1 MLAVI
6 DWACTDLG
14 EIPYDVTRPLDM
26 SVKKLFKD
34 HVKMEYIVGFPT
46 NGYCLK
52 TLPYPFLITHQNLM
66 IRYQQQSKNVEDNN
80 GALLINTFNGTKKIF
95 CKKKKKNVD
104 ESVSKSDSLR
114 LK

>member
-46 NGYCLK
+46 NG
-52 TLPYPFLITHQNLM
+52 
-66 IRYQQQSKNVEDNN
+66 QSKNLTLSLSNN
-80 GALLINTFNGTKKIF
+80 APEFNDQILATKQK
-95 CKKKKKNVD
+95 CG
-104 ESVSKSDSLR
+104 R
-114 LK
+114 Q

>member
-1 MLAVI
+1 MRGHRVVAVI

-46 NGYCLK
+46 NCYCLK
-52 TLPYPFLITHQNLM
+52 TLHYPFLITNQHQNLM
-66 IRYQQQSKNVEDNN
+66 IRYLLQRKNVEDNN
-80 GALLINTFNGTKKIF
+80 GALLIKTFIVTKMILL
-95 CKKKKKNVD
+95 KK
-104 ESVSKSDSLR
+104 
-114 LK
+114 

>member
-46 NGYCLK
+46 NG
-52 TLPYPFLITHQNLM
+52 
-66 IRYQQQSKNVEDNN
+66 
-80 GALLINTFNGTKKIF
+80 
-95 CKKKKKNVD
+95 
-104 ESVSKSDSLR
+104 
-114 LK
+114 